1 MPEPHSIAL
10 FALAALVLLL
20 APGPNFVYILTRSIS
35 QGPRAGVISALGVEL
50 GTLVHVGAAAV
61 GLSSLL
67 AASAPAFDIVRYIGA
82 AYLIYLG
89 IRAIWGREDI
99 GLEPTEASPRAGL
112 RLLRDGVLVNVFNPK
127 VALFFLAFL
136 PQFVDPAQGSAAGQI
151 LVFGALMA
159 AMGLCVDL
167 AFALG
172 GGRVGRWLRRHPVVA
187 ARQHYAVGGV
197 YLSMGAAA
205 ALSGRD

>member
-1 MPEPHSIAL
+1 MPEPHSIVL
-10 FALAALVLLL
+10 FVLAALVLIL
-20 APGPNFVYILTRSIS
+20 APGPNFIYILTRSVS

-67 AASAPAFDIVRYIGA
+67 AASAIAFDVVRYIGA

-89 IRAIWGREDI
+89 IRAIVGRGDI
-99 GLEPTEASPRAGL
+99 DVEPGGAPPRAGL
-112 RLLRDGVLVNVFNPK
+112 RILRDGVLVNVFNPK

-136 PQFVDPAQGSAAGQI
+136 PQFVDPAQGSAVGQI
-151 LVFGALMA
+151 LVYGALMA
-159 AMGLCVDL
+159 AMGLCMDL
-167 AFALG
+167 VFAFG
-172 GGRVGRWLRRHPVVA
+172 GGGVSRWLRRHPVVA
-187 ARQHYAVGGV
+187 ARQRYAVGGV

-205 ALSGRD
+205 ALSGRH